1 MSALRMVALLT
12 LFLHDFFLCALN
24 HIFSLFSLGFIF
36 FFFFF
41 VTGIGIDDMF
51 ILVSSWR
58 YTSFK
63 LSTEERLGQ
72 TLKDAAVSITIT
84 SVTDAL
90 AFGVGE

>member
-1 MSALRMVALLT
+1 
-12 LFLHDFFLCALN
+12 
-24 HIFSLFSLGFIF
+24 
-36 FFFFF
+36 
-41 VTGIGIDDMF
+41 MF

-84 SVTDAL
+84 SITDAL
-90 AFGVGE
+90 AFGIGMHINLLYNVFRKQTLRNAQLKVGSSK

>member
-1 MSALRMVALLT
+1 MFIMV
-12 LFLHDFFLCALN
+12 
-24 HIFSLFSLGFIF
+24 SFIGIGIDDMF
-36 FFFFF
+36 ILVSF
-41 VTGIGIDDMF
+41 TGIGIDDMF

-84 SVTDAL
+84 SITDAL
-90 AFGVGE
+90 AFGIGENVKTHRKV